1 MPTRRYLLFVEG
13 YDEKELFSSLLI
25 KEGFNVYSSDKKIKI
40 NEINNYINKS
50 YYSKKNDN
58 VIIIQTPNNRIHD
71 LIINFN
77 KDDSSIE
84 KLIKENSSS
93 FNGIFLIFDVDH
105 NSNEDIE
112 KMFNTFNDESEGL
125 LLLNSPCLEV
135 ISDNKEE
142 YLERRFKHLKE
153 YKSIIHQEICKNSS
167 KKYIEIIKENI
178 YKYMLFFLNKN
189 EKDFSE
195 KNIMEHPR
203 LIKEYIN
210 KYNIRVNKK
219 DKEKSYVIYRYYS
232 TVLYVFIS
240 YIKGLTKEIENTE
253 IVRDYLKRKNKYEL
267 IFNYFSFVIIYSF
280 YYSRAKKSFAK
291 IQTGNLPFCNI
302 FVIIIFQNSLIIL

>member
-253 IVRDYLKRKNKYEL
+253 IVRDYLKRKINM
-267 IFNYFSFVIIYSF
+267 N
-280 YYSRAKKSFAK
+280 
-291 IQTGNLPFCNI
+291 
-302 FVIIIFQNSLIIL
+302 